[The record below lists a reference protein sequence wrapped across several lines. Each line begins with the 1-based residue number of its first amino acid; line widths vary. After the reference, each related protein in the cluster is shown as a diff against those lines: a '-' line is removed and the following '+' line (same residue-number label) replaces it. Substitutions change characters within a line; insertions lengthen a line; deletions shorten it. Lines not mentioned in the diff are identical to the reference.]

1 MPALSI
7 IPAAAVMD
15 ESLTPTQLRVL
26 CAIGIHTDKLGGNV
40 WASVRTLAKEANV
53 AERTVQAACAVLVER
68 GYLKVVPRVGTTNL
82 YEVQLDAGVHPVAGE
97 GVQELLRGRGAP
109 AAAPKRPQR
118 TTPKSN
124 ESSEAERAVLQAL
137 WTKYPKRPEPHSFP
151 AALKALVPVL
161 RAGVDG
167 ARIVRAVERYA
178 THCQLN
184 KTEPQYVKSMPRF
197 FADEFWRA
205 YDVVLVHGRTR
216 EEWARSGQDV
226 SKFDALAQSQAGT
239 LTQRSA

>member
-1 MPALSI
+1 MPNLSI

-15 ESLTPTQLRVL
+15 ETLTPTQLRVL

-40 WASVRTLAKEANV
+40 WTSVRTLAKEANV
-53 AERTVQAACAVLVER
+53 AERTVQTACAVLVER
-68 GYLKVVPRVGTTNL
+68 GYLKVVPRVGQTNL
-82 YEVQLDAGVHPVAGE
+82 YEVQLDAPLHRDAGE
-97 GVQELLRGRGAP
+97 GVQELVRGRGA
-109 AAAPKRPQR
+109 AADAPKRPQR

-137 WTKYPKRPEPHSFP
+137 WTTYPKRPEPHSFP

-167 ARIVRAVERYA
+167 ARIVRAVQRYA
-178 THCQLN
+178 THCLLN
-184 KTEPQYVKSMPRF
+184 KTEAQYVKSMPRF
-197 FADEFWRA
+197 FADDFWKA

-226 SKFDALAQSQAGT
+226 SKFDALAGT
-239 LTQRSA
+239 LNTPTQRSA